1 MKRWREREERAGRER
16 KFSEASWLLFFRKDI
31 FFFIFPFFTWHPHWR
46 QSVALTHINIRG
58 ARLKLLSTTTTKTTL
73 SVLKSQNWIY
83 AFKRKNTQT
92 RDFTLFE
99 TNKNVEQTHIKPRGR
114 RVGKKRLPSRVRR
127 LSRPEPVRENAERKL
142 RRGVRHL
149 GKTVHGVPMAT
160 RTRREV

>member
-1 MKRWREREERAGRER
+1 MKRRREREERAKRER
-16 KFSEASWLLFFRKDI
+16 KFSEAWLLFFEK
-31 FFFIFPFFTWHPHWR
+31 FFSSFFQVTLETKLAYT
-46 QSVALTHINIRG
+46 STSGV
-58 ARLKLLSTTTTKTTL
+58 RLKLLCYEYDYLFIKIAKLDTL
-73 SVLKSQNWIY
+73 L
-83 AFKRKNTQT
+83 RKNTEE
-92 RDFTLFE
+92 TLRFL
-99 TNKNVEQTHIKPRGR
+99 NKNVEQTHIKPRGR

>member
-1 MKRWREREERAGRER
+1 MKRGEEKEKNEREERENFL
-16 KFSEASWLLFFRKDI
+16 KFFCSFFLK
-31 FFFIFPFFTWHPHWR
+31 FFSSFFLYVTPLETISSYTSSQHQR
-46 QSVALTHINIRG
+46 
-58 ARLKLLSTTTTKTTL
+58 STTQTTL
-73 SVLKSQNWIY
+73 LRLRDSLCIKIFSLDTLL
-83 AFKRKNTQT
+83 KRKNTEEE
-92 RDFTLFE
+92 TLRFL
-99 TNKNVEQTHIKPRGR
+99 TNKNVEQTYIEPRGR